1 MIKNYFSD
9 IVNILQKKEGP
20 IIQKIEH
27 YFSIVNTIF
36 DLNSNSNNFDLLLWK
51 IFYKSYPII

>member
-51 IFYKSYPII
+51 IFYKSYPIL